1 MNVQSLKNHQKV
13 LIERHRVLDKQVK
26 ESYNRYI
33 SDEELKAQ
41 KLEKLRLKHEIE
53 NIQTQLETLNQERY
67 ND

>member
-13 LIERHRVLDKQVK
+13 LIERHRALDKQVK

-33 SDEELKAQ
+33 SDEDLKAQ

-53 NIQTQLETLNQERY
+53 NIQNQLETLN
-67 ND
+67 